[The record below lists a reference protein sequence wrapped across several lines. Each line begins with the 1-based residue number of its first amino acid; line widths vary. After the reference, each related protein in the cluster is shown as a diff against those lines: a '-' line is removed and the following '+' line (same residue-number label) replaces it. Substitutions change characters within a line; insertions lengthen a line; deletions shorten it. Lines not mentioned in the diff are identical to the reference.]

1 MPPSVQ
7 NKGRTINFISGLNG
21 VSPSGQAI
29 LNIPCI
35 GRYHRLVLQ
44 CLSAGVAA
52 SVASIISSIKVIVNG
67 VAIRDIDPANILK
80 VLNAQGYIPLLG
92 ELPIHF
98 TDPLLTGGWV
108 NEPDDMTAWDMIGQ
122 QSFQLQIGIQ
132 AGAVT
137 PSITGFWEF
146 DYQRNLLP
154 DGNPFLNIVNQHQ
167 FSTPIPAGKFD
178 WTTLP
183 FTFPVRRLYF
193 YGSNPGQI
201 QQLEVYQDGNKVLE
215 ATQAMLQQAYR
226 SYRFRYNNTPD
237 GISFV
242 NATGP
247 ANLGVS
253 ALLETP
259 AYFEAMYLA
268 DPDSRIY
275 KALRVGGNLTVRV
288 TSGAAQTLTV
298 VQENV
303 VPGYLG

>member
-21 VSPSGQAI
+21 VAAGGQAI

-35 GRYHRLVLQ
+35 GRYHRIILS
-44 CLSAGVAA
+44 CFSAGVAA
-52 SVASIISSIKVIVNG
+52 SVASIISSIKLIVNG

-92 ELPIHF
+92 ELPLNF

-122 QSFQLQIGIQ
+122 QTFQLQIGIQ

-137 PSITGFWEF
+137 PSITGVWEF

-154 DGNPFLNIVNQHQ
+154 DGSPFLQVVNQHQ

-183 FTFPVRRLYF
+183 FTFPLRRLWL
-193 YGSNPGQI
+193 YGSTPGNI

-215 ATQAMLQQAYR
+215 ATGAMLNQSYR
-226 SYRFRYNNTPD
+226 AYRFRLNNTPD
-237 GISFV
+237 GTSYV

-259 AYFEAMYLA
+259 AYPEAMYLA

-275 KALRVGGNLTVRV
+275 KSLRIGGNLTIRV
-288 TSGAAQTLTV
+288 TSGVAQTLTAI
-298 VQENV
+298 QECV
-303 VPGYLG
+303 LPGYLG

>member
-21 VSPSGQAI
+21 VAAGGQAI

-35 GRYHRLVLQ
+35 GRYHRIILS
-44 CLSAGVAA
+44 CFSAGVAA
-52 SVASIISSIKVIVNG
+52 SVASIISSIKLIVNG
-67 VAIRDIDPANILK
+67 VTIRDIDPANILK

-92 ELPIHF
+92 ELPLHF
-98 TDPLLTGGWV
+98 TEPLLTGGV
-108 NEPDDMTAWDMIGQ
+108 INEPDDMTSWDMVGQ
-122 QSFQLQIGIQ
+122 QTFQLQIGIQ

-137 PSITGFWEF
+137 PSITGIWEF

-154 DGNPFLNIVNQHQ
+154 DGNPFLQVVNQHQ
-167 FSTPIPAGKFD
+167 FTTPVPVGRYD

-183 FTFPVRRLYF
+183 FTFPLRRMYF
-193 YGSNPGQI
+193 YGSTPGNI
-201 QQLEVYQDGNKVLE
+201 SQLEIYQDGNKVLE
-215 ATQAMLQQAYR
+215 ATQAMLNQAYR
-226 SYRFRYNNTPD
+226 SYRFKFNNTPD
-237 GISFV
+237 ATSYV

-268 DPDSRIY
+268 DEDTRIY
-275 KALRVGGNLTVRV
+275 KALRIGGNLTVRI
-288 TSGAAQTLTV
+288 TSAVAQNITV
-298 VQENV
+298 IQENV

>member
-21 VSPSGQAI
+21 VAAGGQAI

-35 GRYHRLVLQ
+35 GRYHRIVIQ
-44 CLSAGVAA
+44 AFSAGVAA
-52 SVASIISSIKVIVNG
+52 SVTSIISSIKLIVNG

-92 ELPIHF
+92 ELPLHF

-122 QSFQLQIGIQ
+122 QTFQLQIGIQ

-137 PSITGFWEF
+137 PSINGFWEF

-154 DGNPFLNIVNQHQ
+154 DGNPYLNIVNQHQ
-167 FSTPIPAGKFD
+167 FSTPIPAGNFD

-183 FTFPVRRLYF
+183 FTFPVRRLYL
-193 YGSNPGQI
+193 YGSTPGNI
-201 QQLEVYQDGNKVLE
+201 QQVEVYQDGNKVLE
-215 ATQAMLQQAYR
+215 ATLAMMNQAYR
-226 SYRFRYNNTPD
+226 SYRFRVNNTPD
-237 GISFV
+237 GISYV

-259 AYFEAMYLA
+259 AYPEAMYLA

-275 KALRVGGNLTVRV
+275 KSLRIGGNLTLRV
-288 TSGAAQTLTV
+288 KSGVAQTLTV
-298 VQENV
+298 IQENV
-303 VPGYLG
+303 VPGFLG